1 MRKIDW
7 SKVLETQE
15 FSRPTPGGYIARIHS
30 VQDVEHKEYLL
41 IDWDFAEGP
50 FQGANQ
56 DTWQRKNFWPY
67 SLRRSYKESALGFFK
82 AFKTHLE
89 ESNPGYFF
97 DEGNL
102 QAMRGKYIG
111 IILGEE
117 EYRANDGS
125 IKTRLSV
132 VNTRSVRD
140 IQELNY
146 RIPELKKLKPSAPSG
161 GFSDGFASEPKTFA
175 PAGFT
180 DLSADDGE
188 FPF

>member
-1 MRKIDW
+1 MRRINW
-7 SKVLETQE
+7 NEVQETKE
-15 FSRPTPGGYIARIHS
+15 FSYPTPGGYIARIHS

-56 DTWQRKNFWPY
+56 GTWQRKNFWPY
-67 SLRRSYKESALGFFK
+67 SMRRSYKDSALGFFK

-102 QAMRGKYIG
+102 QAMRGKFVG
-111 IILGEE
+111 VILGEE
-117 EYRANDGS
+117 EYRANDGT

-132 VNTRSVRD
+132 VNTRSVRSIREGD
-140 IQELNY
+140 FKV
-146 RIPELKKLKPSAPSG
+146 PELRKLKAPAAS
-161 GFSDGFASEPKTFA
+161 GFSDGFASEPRNFA

-188 FPF
+188 LPF